1 MIDAVAKPLYEN
13 VLLAFMEIP
22 TLRASGL
29 TLPIPG
35 LDTVVS
41 DLGEFH
47 FYEGWADG
55 ADKAFTISALM
66 AVRAKIWATR
76 AHTSHTLKVSDASPY
91 LIGERGYGHFWLGNR
106 VATSV
111 LGYPRP
117 DTLFVE
123 RVDKL
128 GYSWGKDGPSG
139 WKIGIGYREPEDP
152 MLKAFELIR
161 DFNTGMSDLGIF

>member
-1 MIDAVAKPLYEN
+1 
-13 VLLAFMEIP
+13 
-22 TLRASGL
+22 
-29 TLPIPG
+29 
-35 LDTVVS
+35 
-41 DLGEFH
+41 
-47 FYEGWADG
+47 
-55 ADKAFTISALM
+55 
-66 AVRAKIWATR
+66 
-76 AHTSHTLKVSDASPY
+76 LKVSDASPY

-123 RVDKL
+123 RVDRL

-161 DFNTGMSDLGIF
+161 DFNSGMSDLGLF